1 MNGRGAAKTRRP
13 ALIYKKTSR
22 RLRSPAGPASVPPVP
37 RPVDALIE
45 FLQAEQARGVTHVLL
60 DEGAR
65 EGLRDLYRRAQG
77 PTRTEPSP
85 APQAK
90 PAPAVAMSLEPEA
103 KVSAPTQV
111 SASGTTKA
119 ERLASLRAQ
128 AERWAPAKSLGSLR
142 ETMVFAVGNPDAKL
156 MLVGEA
162 PGFQEEKEREP
173 FVGPAGQKLND
184 ILKAMG
190 IAREEVYI
198 SNIVKFRP
206 ATPRQTT
213 NNRKPTPE
221 EMATCLPF
229 VRQEIGIIQPQCIVA
244 LGGTAAEGLLGLSGA
259 VGAMRGSWHAFDGI
273 PVRVTYHPS
282 YLLQSGANNSIKRQ
296 VWEDMLC
303 VMEKLAMPI
312 SEKQRGFFLPK
323 A

>member
-1 MNGRGAAKTRRP
+1 M
-13 ALIYKKTSR
+13 
-22 RLRSPAGPASVPPVP
+22 
-37 RPVDALIE
+37 IE
-45 FLQAEQARGVTHVLL
+45 FLEAEQARGVSHVFL

-65 EGLRDLYRRAQG
+65 EGLRELYRRAQSG
-77 PTRTEPSP
+77 GKPRPVETPAAMPVAVPVQAPVVAPVEMPSH
-85 APQAK
+85 
-90 PAPAVAMSLEPEA
+90 VR
-103 KVSAPTQV
+103 
-111 SASGTTKA
+111 ASGGTKA

-128 AERWAPAKSLGSLR
+128 AENWAPAKALGTLR

-156 MLVGEA
+156 VLVGEA

-190 IAREEVYI
+190 ISREEVYI

-206 ATPRQTT
+206 ATARQTT
-213 NNRKPTPE
+213 NNRKPSPE
-221 EMATCLPF
+221 EMASCLPF
-229 VRQEIGIIQPQCIVA
+229 DREEIDIIQPACIVA

-259 VGAMRGSWHAFDGI
+259 VGAMRGSWYEFEGI

-296 VWEDMLC
+296 VWEDMLT
-303 VMEKLAMPI
+303 VMEKLGMPV